1 MIGRNR
7 EEFVDWR
14 SVSRRHDTPCV
25 EELAVAEDAKRE
37 RRPPEPG
44 TDGADMEVDG
54 RLVESWIA
62 GNDAEYLAIA
72 RPVRRADAD
81 REHRRASFRRPSC
94 PSSPSCPGPG
104 IATVRKDDDAGN
116 ALTAIPLAHS
126 SQGTT

>member
-25 EELAVAEDAKRE
+25 EELAVAEDANRE
-37 RRPPEPG
+37 RHAPEPG

-62 GNDAEYLAIA
+62 GNDAEHLAIA

-81 REHRRASFRRPSC
+81 REHRRASFGRCPSC
-94 PSSPSCPGPG
+94 PSCHARPGV
-104 IATVRKDDDAGN
+104 ATVRQDDDPGN
-116 ALTAIPLAHS
+116 ALAPIPLAHGS
-126 SQGTT
+126 